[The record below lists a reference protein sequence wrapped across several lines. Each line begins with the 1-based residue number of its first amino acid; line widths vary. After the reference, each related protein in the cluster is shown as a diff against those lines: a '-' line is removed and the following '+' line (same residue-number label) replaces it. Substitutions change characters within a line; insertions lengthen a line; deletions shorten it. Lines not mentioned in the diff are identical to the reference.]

1 MVNKNGVGR
10 LGDSHGRFL
19 SVRPEVGVL
28 TSTARTFIQE
38 GVTTEYATQVVG
50 TTLNNGRLYA
60 QYLRK
65 SSRVLFENSP
75 NTILPS
81 VVTSWV
87 GDSVQSS
94 QTRSYLQSHNDLLNA
109 DSPDWQEIDDR
120 LILGTVAVPLNGND
134 HEFIGNTD
142 FIMLKSV
149 SHLVS
154 KPVASNS
161 ISKEI
166 KDNSDV
172 KIDTRSR
179 HIEDKTSKVAA
190 DKVLPIGDLPT
201 FTIKNN
207 FEPSGYKINEGQD
220 TQIIADLNAN
230 PSEEGRSGKIYQH
243 NLGQNVKEDNTYYQ
257 PINIPKRQLSTVTY
271 YGFADFTTL
280 VGDSLIVFLPRT
292 SQLSPPVS
300 HVTSIKGMAT
310 LRTSNVNLALTTMNT
325 LIHSTK
331 TAEVVASVTIKEIN
345 ARATLSDSTELLRS
359 DMAEISISKTA
370 KLRSEA
376 SNLPTPTLDSIT
388 VKKVISDD
396 IGTSEAKPMF
406 SLPTDQEILQIYSS
420 LAKAQSQ
427 PAELSLSSSEVLRE
441 SGVSRDQIGESNHVH
456 EGATTLFIDD
466 DPFVNFVEPTSVK
479 NNRLSIT
486 TPTPIATISTEQEE
500 TTTEVTSTE
509 DSEVSTTSLNGEKK
523 SDMLYSQISEEI
535 TETASITDLSS
546 ETSPMIKE
554 ISSPNDAVKGN
565 CAHMTS
571 QVFLTQLPTTDTI
584 LSIQNHENNKKEV
597 ATFDIKEKTKFY
609 CLEPTQIIESPQ
621 LEKPITV
628 LQEPVKSSKS
638 GTEDTLESQTEATA
652 LTIWEENSIDAET
665 ATKMLTVAVKNVT
678 EIVNENEITE
688 SVNVNDN
695 ENYDYDGDNSSD
707 EIDIIYKTLYTT
719 YTYLTTFF
727 QGLSTTVSSHTEIIT
742 NIVTSTLSID
752 EVAETINDIQS
763 FSTET
768 QTMNM
773 KITASPNIQVTQTR
787 YMIPDELESLLHA
800 TASDEHSK
808 SKKIE
813 EQNKYL
819 DDTKYTKTFYTT
831 YTYYTTIFADTETE
845 IMSRTEVFTNYVT
858 EFGGSTEIIVDDI
871 LPTTTSSTFNHG
883 ITQSVSESQS
893 QLDIPK
899 VEDKKSTEIS
909 QNNEDHLTLVTDI
922 RSSSSNGEQQ
932 VVGKTR
938 DDDQISSESNTEE
951 VIPSATLLLQTSF
964 TTFTFYTTMYVS
976 DSTNIVSRLETVTN
990 IATETL
996 QPTKML
1002 VHDEATLPIT
1012 FFTTFTYWTKLA
1024 KDGEITTISREE
1036 TISNVIQPTSR
1047 LVLDLELSSNS
1058 TSISSSISDIPSI
1071 SNEGSQK
1078 NGNFSNNNFE
1088 SIQLNPNIDAN
1099 NFINMNASEVSDLTT
1114 FYTTYTY
1121 YTTSYDANKTVTNSR
1136 FETVTN
1142 VITPLINTISKT
1154 FTTNIESTILITQ
1167 PQPIYISE
1175 NNYDNKNKD
1184 IIFYDYKHIIDADG
1198 ISTLFFTTQ
1207 VQSTLDTDGLS
1218 IEITS
1223 STSSLYIDEVKKSN
1237 LPATEQKLESGLSR
1251 QYKTGLARL
1260 IEGTRIGNS
1269 TTTLYQSKV
1278 IGTIIDNRYAQI
1290 IESTSSFIFEK
1301 RIATATVQPTS
1312 TSDDITTTQIV
1323 SLESLLT
1330 EVEGSIN
1337 TDPTEQSTPT
1347 DSIDDNDENNIASLS
1362 LQTKK
1367 RTFAPV
1373 IRPFA
1378 SRNRPTF
1385 APKQKTL
1392 SPSSATIITRSD
1404 ITPTITATPALKSVG
1419 RFSSSRRGAISNA
1432 PINTLDGSSISS
1444 SRRLF
1449 GRPIKSSINAAVG
1462 AGASQSGSNFSLA
1475 STGFAPSRNRFVS
1488 SSRGSPISSSRRL
1501 SINSSYRP
1509 SSSINFRVSALNVGT
1524 SRQRI
1529 RPASVIGQAYS
1540 ATTSTLKELNADNV
1554 DADEETSTEES
1565 TQGNADEE
1573 KNDQVLRRNQNPLL
1587 RFRRPLGRPSG
1598 FTPAPRANAKPA
1610 TISPRRNPLTGRA
1623 KTSTATTTTTTAKPR
1638 PRSFQRPTI
1647 SSLQARVRPQ
1657 NNLFPPRGLFQQQK
1671 DQAQSDNKEASENIN
1686 DTESDSDYDDD
1697 DDEGEVDDA
1706 DGDVQNEARRRR
1718 SSNNTAVKVNSY
1730 PKLSRRRREADTLNR
1745 NRFRFRR
1752 PKAVTTEEPIHSN
1765 GDERTLSTTHATNST
1780 RPKINSRFGSRYIVT
1795 HKPQTT
1801 TSAPAILNHRSI
1813 RPSRPTSPRTQFTL
1827 REQEPPIKSRQ
1838 SGTSSNFRR
1847 QPSSSRRTPTISSST
1862 NASRRL
1868 KNYSKHNNNVENSG
1882 HRPSNTARARK
1893 SNANASARSRTTM
1906 RGRSRVEYN
1915 SDSQSTELG
1924 SITITVTHLIPA
1936 EVTVPVINGQVTEY
1950 KNIVTAKTSLE
1961 VLGPHQYTQILG
1973 SNGQLSLYLT
1983 REESAINSAG
1993 ATELTRYLLRD
2004 SLTST
2009 VTFTPTTIRGR
2020 KTSFSHV
2027 LPSTVY
2033 SVESLVSTVQ
2043 PQIAANAPLANI
2055 LLSQLLLGNINLPSN
2070 PILGAIGQPQAMNP
2084 IGVVEPSAPVTE
2096 YRTHTSTYVTTI
2108 YDGKSTI
2115 LPITFQGKKILT
2127 TVFDT
2132 TAQTITATEY
2142 SVDTIVNTPSH
2153 QVVQASSQV
2162 AQVNNLLLQQ
2172 LLLQQQQQQQLQAQV
2187 AQVMQTAS
2195 PQILLSDNLQDLEDG
2210 VQFDGDS
2217 ISARDNID
2225 DIIVIDDQH
2234 IHTSKNRKKPRK
2246 SNKGQK
2252 RNKQQQAK
2260 SEEDSSVIT
2269 LYVSGRRPGEFSTVL
2284 STVYSSNDHLLP
2296 SSVHKRHINDPDETV
2311 SLHNPDDIYAFGESE
2326 RVLSYV
2332 PTYQLGENLV
2342 ISDSDEY
2349 DCGTGNGC
2357 ASKDHTATLESI
2369 IGDVELW
2376 YAKAT
2381 KQNVQPISSNTKEP
2395 FNGCNY
2401 SNSVYFLA

>member
-1 MVNKNGVGR
+1 MKPTPILRGTGSEDLTTVLLVNKNGVGR
-10 LGDSHGRFL
+10 LGDSYGRFL
-19 SVRPEVGVL
+19 SVRPEIGLL

-60 QYLRK
+60 QYLKK
-65 SSRVLFENSP
+65 SSRVLFEKSP
-75 NTILPS
+75 NSMLPS

-120 LILGTVAVPLNGND
+120 LVLEAVGVPLNGND

-142 FIMLKSV
+142 FIMLKSD
-149 SHLVS
+149 SQLVS

-161 ISKEI
+161 II
-166 KDNSDV
+166 KNITDNSDV
-172 KIDTRSR
+172 KFATRSR
-179 HIEDKTSKVAA
+179 HMEDNVSNIAA
-190 DKVLPIGDLPT
+190 DKVLSIGDLPT
-201 FTIKNN
+201 FTVKNN
-207 FEPSGYKINEGQD
+207 FEPSGYQINEGQD

-230 PSEEGRSGKIYQH
+230 PSEEGRSAKIYH
-243 NLGQNVKEDNTYYQ
+243 NLGQNVKGDKTYHQ

-280 VGDSLIVFLPRT
+280 VGDSLIVFLPR
-292 SQLSPPVS
+292 SPQSSPS
-300 HVTSIKGMAT
+300 LGHVTSIKGMAT
-310 LRTSNVNLALTTMNT
+310 LRTSDVNLVLTTMT
-325 LIHSTK
+325 TFIHSSK
-331 TAEVVASVTIKEIN
+331 TAEVAVSPTTIEIN
-345 ARATLSDSTELLRS
+345 ASASFSDATEPPRS
-359 DMAEISISKTA
+359 DMVEISIPKTSELMSEVSK
-370 KLRSEA
+370 
-376 SNLPTPTLDSIT
+376 LPTPTLDSIT
-388 VKKVISDD
+388 VQKVISDD
-396 IGTSEAKPMF
+396 IGTIESKPMF

-420 LAKAQSQ
+420 LAKAQYQ
-427 PAELSLSSSEVLRE
+427 PAHLSLSSSEVIRE
-441 SGVSRDQIGESNHVH
+441 SGVSRDQIGESNQVH
-456 EGATTLFIDD
+456 EGATTIFIDD
-466 DPFVNFVEPTSVK
+466 DPFASFVEPTSVK
-479 NNRLSIT
+479 SNHLSIT
-486 TPTPIATISTEQEE
+486 PPRPIATISTEQDE
-500 TTTEVTSTE
+500 TTTEVTSTG
-509 DSEVSTTSLNGEKK
+509 DSDTTSLEDEEK
-523 SDMLYSQISEEI
+523 SYTLYSQISEDV
-535 TETASITDLSS
+535 TKTP
-546 ETSPMIKE
+546 PMIKE
-554 ISSPNDAVKGN
+554 ISSPNEAAEGN
-565 CAHMTS
+565 CAHITS
-571 QVFLTQLPTTDTI
+571 QVFFTQLPNTDMI
-584 LSIQNHENNKKEV
+584 LSTKNHENDKKELV
-597 ATFDIKEKTKFY
+597 PFDMQETTKFY

-621 LEKPITV
+621 LEKPTTV
-628 LQEPVKSSKS
+628 LQESVQSSKS
-638 GTEDTLESQTEATA
+638 FISDAVGTKDALAESQTEATA
-652 LTIWEENSIDAET
+652 PTVREESSIDAET
-665 ATKMLTVAVKNVT
+665 ATDVLIVAVDNVA
-678 EIVNENEITE
+678 E

-695 ENYDYDGDNSSD
+695 ENDDYEGDNVSD
-707 EIDIIYKTLYTT
+707 EIDLIYKTLYTT

-727 QGLSTTVSSHTEIIT
+727 QGQSTTVSSHTEIIT
-742 NIVTSTLSID
+742 NIVTSTLGND
-752 EVAETINDIQS
+752 ENPVTINDIQS

-768 QTMNM
+768 QTIDVR
-773 KITASPNIQVTQTR
+773 ITSSPNIQATQTR
-787 YMIPDELESLLHA
+787 YMIPDELESLLHF
-800 TASDEHSK
+800 TANDEHSK
-808 SKKIE
+808 TKKFD
-813 EQNKYL
+813 EQNTYL

-831 YTYYTTIFADTETE
+831 YTYYTTIFADTETD

-858 EFGGSTEIIVDDI
+858 ELGGTTETIVDDI
-871 LPTTTSSTFNHG
+871 VPSTTPSAFYHG
-883 ITQSVSESQS
+883 ITLSVSEFQS
-893 QLDIPK
+893 DIPK
-899 VEDKKSTEIS
+899 VEDRKGTEIS
-909 QNNEDHLTLVTDI
+909 QNKEEHFTLVTDI

-932 VVGKTR
+932 VVGKNH
-938 DDDQISSESNTEE
+938 DDDQVSSESNTEE
-951 VIPSATLLLQTSF
+951 IIPSATFLLQTSF

-976 DSTNIVSRLETVTN
+976 DSTNVVSRLETVTN

-996 QPTKML
+996 QPTKVL
-1002 VHDEATLPIT
+1002 VSDEATLPIT

-1036 TISNVIQPTSR
+1036 TISNVIEPTSR
-1047 LVLDLELSSNS
+1047 LALDVELGSSS
-1058 TSISSSISDIPSI
+1058 TSISDLPSI
-1071 SNEGSQK
+1071 SNEGGQK
-1078 NGNFSNNNFE
+1078 NNNFSNNNLKN
-1088 SIQLNPNIDAN
+1088 IPLNPKLDDK
-1099 NFINMNASEVSDLTT
+1099 NFINLGTSEVSELTT

-1121 YTTSYDANKTVTNSR
+1121 YTTSYDANKTVTDSR

-1142 VITPLINTISKT
+1142 VITPLISAISKT
-1154 FTTNIESTILITQ
+1154 STTSIEPTMIITQ

-1175 NNYDNKNKD
+1175 NNYENKNKD

-1198 ISTLFFTTQ
+1198 ISTLYFTTQ
-1207 VQSTLDTDGLS
+1207 VQSTVDNEGIP

-1237 LPATEQKLESGLSR
+1237 SPATEQTLESGSSR
-1251 QYKTGLARL
+1251 LYKTGLARL

-1278 IGTIIDNRYAQI
+1278 IGTIINNRYAQI

-1301 RIATATVQPTS
+1301 RIPTATIQATS
-1312 TSDDITTTQIV
+1312 TSDEITTTQMV
-1323 SLESLLT
+1323 SLQSLLT

-1337 TDPTEQSTPT
+1337 TDSIEQSTST
-1347 DSIDDNDENNIASLS
+1347 DNIDDNTASLS
-1362 LQTKK
+1362 QQAKK

-1404 ITPTITATPALKSVG
+1404 ITPTITATPALKSVS
-1419 RFSSSRRGAISNA
+1419 RFSSSRRGPISNA
-1432 PINTLDGSSISS
+1432 PINTLDGGSTSS

-1449 GRPIKSSINAAVG
+1449 GRPIKSSTNTAVG
-1462 AGASQSGSNFSLA
+1462 AGTSQSGSNFSLA
-1475 STGFAPSRNRFVS
+1475 STVFAPSRNRFVS
-1488 SSRGSPISSSRRL
+1488 SSRASLVSSSRRL
-1501 SINSSYRP
+1501 SISSSLRP
-1509 SSSINFRVSALNVGT
+1509 SSSINFRASALNVGT

-1540 ATTSTLKELNADNV
+1540 ATTSTLNQHNSDNV
-1554 DADEETSTEES
+1554 DGDEETSTEES

-1573 KNDQVLRRNQNPLL
+1573 KNNQVSRRNQNSLL

-1598 FTPAPRANAKPA
+1598 FTPVPRANLA
-1610 TISPRRNPLTGRA
+1610 TISPRRNPLTGRV
-1623 KTSTATTTTTTAKPR
+1623 KTSTTTTKTTTTTTARTR

-1647 SSLQARVRPQ
+1647 SSLQARARPQ

-1671 DQAQSDNKEASENIN
+1671 DQAQADKDASQNIN

-1697 DDEGEVDDA
+1697 DEGEDDDA
-1706 DGDVQNEARRRR
+1706 DGEVQNEARRRR
-1718 SSNNTAVKVNSY
+1718 SSNKTAATVSSIS
-1730 PKLSRRRREADTLNR
+1730 KLSRRRREADTLNR
-1745 NRFRFRR
+1745 NKFRFRR
-1752 PKAVTTEEPIHSN
+1752 PKTVTTEEPILLNS
-1765 GDERTLSTTHATNST
+1765 DERTLSTTHPHSV
-1780 RPKINSRFGSRYIVT
+1780 RPKMNSRFGSRYMGT
-1795 HKPQTT
+1795 HKPYTSTT
-1801 TSAPAILNHRSI
+1801 APAIASHRSI

-1827 REQEPPIKSRQ
+1827 REQDAPTKSRQ

-1847 QPSSSRRTPTISSST
+1847 QQSSARHTTTISSST
-1862 NASRRL
+1862 SASRRL
-1868 KNYSKHNNNVENSG
+1868 KSYSKHNNNMENSG
-1882 HRPSNTARARK
+1882 NRATNTARTRK
-1893 SNANASARSRTTM
+1893 GNTNVSARSRTTM
-1906 RGRSRVEYN
+1906 RGRSRIEYN

-1924 SITITVTHLIPA
+1924 SVTITVTHLIPA
-1936 EVTVPVINGQVTEY
+1936 EVTVPVVNGLVTEY

-2020 KTSFSHV
+2020 RTSFSHV

-2033 SVESLVSTVQ
+2033 SVENLVSTVQ
-2043 PQIAANAPLANI
+2043 PQIASNAPLANI

-2070 PILGAIGQPQAMNP
+2070 PLLGAIGQPQLLSP
-2084 IGVVEPSAPVTE
+2084 ISVVEPSAPVTE

-2142 SVDTIVNTPSH
+2142 NVDTIVNTPSH

-2172 LLLQQQQQQQLQAQV
+2172 LLLQQQQQQQQQAQMS
-2187 AQVMQTAS
+2187 QVMQTAS
-2195 PQILLSDNLQDLEDG
+2195 SQILLSDNLQDLEDG
-2210 VQFDGDS
+2210 VRFDGGS
-2217 ISARDNID
+2217 ISARNNID
-2225 DIIVIDDQH
+2225 DIIAIDDQH
-2234 IHTSKNRKKPRK
+2234 IHTSKNRKKSRK

-2252 RNKQQQAK
+2252 RNKQQQSK
-2260 SEEDSSVIT
+2260 SEEESSVVT

-2284 STVYSSNDHLLP
+2284 STVYSSYDHLAP
-2296 SSVHKRHINDPDETV
+2296 SSLHKRHINDQEETI

-2326 RVLSYV
+2326 QVLSYV
-2332 PTYQLGENLV
+2332 SPYQLGENSV
-2342 ISDSDEY
+2342 NSDSDEY
-2349 DCGTGNGC
+2349 GCGTGNGC
-2357 ASKDHTATLESI
+2357 AWRDRTATLESI

-2376 YAKAT
+2376 YATAT
-2381 KQNVQPISSNTKEP
+2381 KQNVQPIPSNTKEA
-2395 FNGCNY
+2395 FKNSNY
-2401 SNSVYFLA
+2401 SNSVNFLV